1 MYNAIKRKKVFVSHE
16 IQGRILMRVGKYWLF
31 YNFALW
37 HSLLLIDYQRY
48 GIPAVLNGGERMTVL
63 EFYADF
69 AAQHVTLLVLAV
81 ALSPIVLWDML
92 KLTHQIAGPLVRF
105 RQTLHKMALGQP
117 VEKIKLRDGD
127 LLIEFQDAFNELLE
141 SDRLLVGPRPSASSE
156 SAVGSQEQ
164 RVLDSA
170 TELHADLNTRNCEQA
185 PSATTRS

>member
-1 MYNAIKRKKVFVSHE
+1 MNNTIKRKKVFVSRE
-16 IQGRILMRVGKYWLF
+16 IQGRILMRVFKYWLF

-37 HSLLLIDYQRY
+37 HALLLIDYQRY
-48 GIPAVLNGGERMTVL
+48 GIPAALNGGARLSVL

-105 RQTLHKMALGQP
+105 RQALHKMALGQP

-127 LLIEFQDAFNELLE
+127 LLIEFQDAFNDFLE
-141 SDRLLVGPRPSASSE
+141 SDRLLVGPRPPADGEIAASS
-156 SAVGSQEQ
+156 QEGT
-164 RVLDSA
+164 VLNSVA
-170 TELHADLNTRNCEQA
+170 ELHAELNTRNCEQA
-185 PSATTRS
+185 GSATTRP